1 MTHKIQ
7 MLNIEAVKVNSRL
20 MFIIQ
25 LATSFGMDLD
35 LDTTYASTAK
45 GIIED
50 RTSGFV
56 FYDDKER
63 LRYADKELEDMFHD
77 MSVTEVSKIGVV
89 QSYELLMKQY
99 NEFKEIKANAT
110 GKTKADE

>member
-25 LATSFGMDLD
+25 LATSGMDLD

-45 GIIED
+45 SIIED

-99 NEFKEIKANAT
+99 NEFKDMKSNAT

>member
-1 MTHKIQ
+1 M
-7 MLNIEAVKVNSRL
+7 
-20 MFIIQ
+20 
-25 LATSFGMDLD
+25 
-35 LDTTYASTAK
+35 
-45 GIIED
+45 
-50 RTSGFV
+50 

-99 NEFKEIKANAT
+99 NEFKDIIKNNINYI
-110 GKTKADE
+110 